1 MYMRL
6 TPREKEMADMF
17 EQMSKE
23 EQEIMIELAKRM
35 RTEEPEKLL
44 KEIKQRLNIDDGVQ
58 LIAVL
63 PFERGKS
70 FFKGFFLF
78 SKGFRKLQHQAK
90 TSYTL
95 STEEV
100 EVLI

>member
-6 TPREKEMADMF
+6 TPREKEMAEML

-44 KEIKQRLNIDDGVQ
+44 KERKQRLHIDDV
-58 LIAVL
+58 
-63 PFERGKS
+63 
-70 FFKGFFLF
+70 
-78 SKGFRKLQHQAK
+78 
-90 TSYTL
+90 
-95 STEEV
+95 
-100 EVLI
+100 